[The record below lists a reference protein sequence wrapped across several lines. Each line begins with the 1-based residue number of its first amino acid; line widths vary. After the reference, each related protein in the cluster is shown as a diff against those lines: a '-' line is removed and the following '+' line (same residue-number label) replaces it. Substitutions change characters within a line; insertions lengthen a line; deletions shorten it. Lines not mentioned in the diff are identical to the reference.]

1 MKRFAALF
9 AALDESTRT
18 TVKVEALVDYFRS
31 APADDS
37 AWCAAFL
44 IGRKPGQA
52 VRSGLLRQWA
62 AETAGVP
69 LWLFEES
76 YHAVGDLAETIALLV
91 PDSSPDDLVEKP
103 LARWVEDDLLPL
115 AKRPEDDKKACLL
128 QAWRQMTRPERFMW
142 NKLITG
148 GFRVGVSQNL
158 VTRAIAK
165 VAGIDESVVAHRL
178 MGNWSPSAEFYQSL
192 VAKDA
197 SDSEPSRLYP
207 FYLAYP
213 LESDLSEL
221 GPHHD
226 WHAEWKWDGIRSQ
239 LIRRQG
245 QLHIWSRGEELV
257 TDRYPE
263 LHPPAML
270 LPDGTVIDGELLPWD
285 FQANRP
291 QPFAALQKRIGRKS
305 VGKKLLA
312 DIPVI
317 LMAYDL
323 LEHGGLDIRHQ
334 SFSHRRAM
342 LESIIGQHGFDGR
355 IRLSPAVAFDSWNS
369 LAETRL
375 ASRQGMVEGLMI
387 KKRDSPYRVGRK
399 RGDWWKWK
407 IEPMTMDCVMT
418 MAQRGSGRRASLYT
432 DYTFAVWDRPGGS
445 LVPVAKAYSG
455 LTDEEIAVVDG
466 FVRKNT
472 TDKFGP
478 VRAVKPEMVM
488 EIAFE
493 AIQQSSRH
501 KSGLAVRF
509 PRIARI
515 RHDKKPEEADTLENL
530 HTLLARYGSAADAAA
545 EEGDE

>member
-18 TVKVEALVDYFRS
+18 TVKVDALVDYFRNAS
-31 APADDS
+31 SEDA
-37 AWCAAFL
+37 AWCIAFL
-44 IGRKPGQA
+44 VGRKPA
-52 VRSGLLRQWA
+52 SAIRSGLLRQWA
-62 AETAGVP
+62 AEAAGVP

-76 YHAVGDLAETIALLV
+76 YHAVGDLAETIALLL
-91 PDSSPDDLVEKP
+91 PESPADDLIEKK
-103 LARWVEDDLLPL
+103 LSQWVEDDFLPL
-115 AKRPEDDKKACLL
+115 AKLTEEEKKTALL
-128 QAWRQMTRPERFMW
+128 RAWRQMSRAERFMW

-148 GFRVGVSQNL
+148 AFRVGVSQNL

-165 VAGIDESVVAHRL
+165 VAGIDESVIAHRL
-178 MGNWSPSAEFYQSL
+178 MGNWSPSAEFYASL
-192 VAKDA
+192 IAKDA

-213 LESDLSEL
+213 LENDLHEL
-221 GPHHD
+221 GPPQD

-263 LHPPAML
+263 LAVPASY

-285 FQANRP
+285 FSADRP
-291 QPFAALQKRIGRKS
+291 LPFSALQKRIGRKT

-312 DIPVI
+312 EIPVI

-323 LEHGGLDIRHQ
+323 LEKDGADIRTQ
-334 SFSHRRAM
+334 AFFDRRKL
-342 LESIIGQHGFDGR
+342 LENVIDHLGKSAQ
-355 IRLSPAVAFDSWNS
+355 IRLSPQVMFESWPS
-369 LAETRL
+369 LTHTRL
-375 ASRQGMVEGLMI
+375 ASREGMVEGLML
-387 KKRDSPYRVGRK
+387 KRLNSPYRVGRK

-418 MAQRGSGRRASLYT
+418 MAQRGSGRHASLYT
-432 DYTFAVWDRPGGS
+432 DYTFAVWDHPGGS

-455 LTDEEIAVVDG
+455 LTDEEITIVDA

-478 VRAVKPEMVM
+478 VRAVKPEIVM

-493 AIQQSSRH
+493 AIGRSSRH

-515 RHDKKPEEADTLENL
+515 RQDKKPEEADTLESL
-530 HTLLARYGSAADAAA
+530 ERLLALYGSATPING
-545 EEGDE
+545 EVS